1 MNTNKGQLKP
11 ISARKVAANQKNAR
25 ASTGPHN
32 CDRTRYNAAKHG
44 LLAQGITELD
54 QPEKFRPLLV
64 RLREEL
70 QPVGILEEECIHQIG
85 LLTVRIRRARL
96 LEAEAFTA
104 HLNPPKTVLHPGEFD
119 LDTRA
124 LGWTEVVDEGLP
136 AQVSMDTVDQ
146 INRTIVRYE
155 VSAEHRW
162 LRWLHELERLQRLR
176 RGENVP
182 APATLD
188 VNLHQQ
194 GTALGSFGNSPNE

>member
-1 MNTNKGQLKP
+1 MKKTSDYSKQ
-11 ISARKVAANQKNAR
+11 ISARKLAANRANAMK
-25 ASTGPHN
+25 STGPN
-32 CDRTRYNAAKHG
+32 KTVSTRFNAQKHG
-44 LLAQGITELD
+44 LLSQGVTELD
-54 QPEKFRPLLV
+54 NPEQFQSLV
-64 RLREEL
+64 EQLKIEL
-70 QPVGILEEECIHQIG
+70 QPVGVLEEECIHQIG

-104 HLNPPKTVLHPGEFD
+104 HLNPPETVPHPGKFD
-119 LDTRA
+119 FDDRA
-124 LGWTEVVDEGLP
+124 LGWTEVIDQGLP

-194 GTALGSFGNSPNE
+194 GTALASFG